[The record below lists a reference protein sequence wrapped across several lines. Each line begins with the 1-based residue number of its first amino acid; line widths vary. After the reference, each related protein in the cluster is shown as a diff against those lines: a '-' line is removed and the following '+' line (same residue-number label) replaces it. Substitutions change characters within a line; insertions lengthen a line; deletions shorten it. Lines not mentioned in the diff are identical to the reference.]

1 MRTTLLDLPAPSLTL
16 PPWSRAV
23 HTTWSRRAERASA
36 LSRGAGTGR
45 HFEVL
50 LSEARSLLE
59 AGDTDRIVGRAGDRR
74 FLRAVLTV
82 WNDDADLARRT
93 MVPSLLGAMRPSGGY
108 SRLTTITA
116 AVLLFEHFDTLD
128 EWHHGLFD
136 ALCTFVRDAV
146 ATQTVRRT
154 SDLVEVL
161 RSCDALLLE
170 REGPRRLAD
179 HLVTVRSEPVLWF
192 KENHLG
198 SYADSRL
205 GRVIRDAFYLAWIA
219 AVDAERGEHRYL
231 RHITSEVVARQRSET
246 TDADGRYF
254 GHHVLEALTAK
265 QTRHPS
271 ASWLE
276 AVLAIGGDP
285 RMRETDEW
293 QRWWPG
299 VSSSGLTRATRW
311 MQGVNLTAFLDGVE
325 AYARNT
331 YNSDMQRMLERRR
344 RFLTGLY
351 EQDRIDDVRLILGDD
366 IRTWIRRNVPAAAQG
381 DISRLSDTDRQE
393 TAVIY
398 VECDTFSL
406 VEGSHNFKLHVYA
419 GGQLPELSDRR
430 TTSFSAGELRIAI
443 PNRFQRTH
451 GEANFD
457 AFAHDIAGAWL
468 RKALDFLRS
477 RGVRLDE
484 RALMTA
490 PDYTELAIRRA
501 RIF

>member
-16 PPWSRAV
+16 PSWSRAV
-23 HTTWSRRAERASA
+23 HTTWSQRAERASA

-50 LSEARSLLE
+50 LSEARSLLG

-93 MVPSLLGAMRPSGGY
+93 MVPSLLGALRPSSGY

-116 AVLLFEHFDTLD
+116 AVLLLEHFDTLD

-161 RSCDALLLE
+161 RACDAFLLE

-198 SYADSRL
+198 AYAGSRL

-219 AVDAERGEHRYL
+219 GADAERGEHEYL
-231 RHITSEVVARQRSET
+231 TQITNEVVTRQRSET

-276 AVLAIGGDP
+276 AALAIGGDP
-285 RMRETDEW
+285 RMRETDGW
-293 QRWWPG
+293 QRWWSL
-299 VSSSGLTRATRW
+299 VSSSSLTRALRW
-311 MQGVNLTAFLDGVE
+311 MQGVNLTAFLDGIE
-325 AYARNT
+325 AYAKYT

-366 IRTWIRRNVPAAAQG
+366 IRTWIRRNVPIAAQG
-381 DISRLSDTDRQE
+381 DVCQLRDPGKPD

-398 VECDTFSL
+398 VDCDGFSL
-406 VEGSHNFKLHVYA
+406 VEGSHNFKLHLFV
-419 GGQLPELSDRR
+419 GGPVPAIADRR
-430 TTSFSAGELRIAI
+430 TRVFSGDELRVAF
-443 PNRFQRTH
+443 PSRFGETH
-451 GEANFD
+451 GQNRYD
-457 AFAHDIAGAWL
+457 AFAHDVGGAWL
-468 RKALDFLRS
+468 MKTLDFLRGH
-477 RGVRLDE
+477 GVHLNE
-484 RALMTA
+484 KALMTQN
-490 PDYTELAIRRA
+490 DYAALSRRRA
-501 RIF
+501 AGW